1 MNKELSA
8 RYSLSMIAMA
18 VSVMISGCGGGG
30 GGSANHGPTSPAVP
44 TTPPPVT
51 SPPDSGSG
59 NAITPPPVVT
69 PPPPPPPAML
79 NVLDP
84 SNVAAARANGMTG
97 AGVTVGVVDTDFDVG
112 NSQVAGRI
120 SKTVYASSGAN
131 GNMHGTEVVEALA
144 GRSAGVASGAFIL
157 AAAAG
162 TTGNNVLLNS
172 QMYQDMFAKGVR
184 IFNQSSGISSS
195 DATVGQ
201 ALALH
206 AMYQPLV
213 AQRGLFIWST
223 GNEGGVQP
231 NLNASLPKL
240 FSDLESGWLAV
251 TAVNAAGGSN
261 GYSSS
266 DKVPGMIS
274 SYANRCGVAANWC
287 LAAPGDFIS
296 SSSGGRVFGTSFA
309 APAVTGAAA
318 LVQQAYPWMNADLIR
333 QTILSTAT
341 DMHDTATYGWGLL
354 NASKA
359 VNGPALFDQRLALGP
374 NVNVQFDNA
383 SSVFKNDIGGDAGLN
398 KSGSGQLTLA
408 GNNTYL
414 GDSNVLGGSLNV
426 TGAVASNVNV
436 SSLGRL
442 SGAGGI
448 VHGNVLNSGR
458 LDNSGAGLSIAGNYV
473 ATPGAV
479 LANQLNSTLTVGGA
493 AILGNSHLVATTPA
507 GSSDPSGYVTQQV
520 GVARV
525 LTAGGGVSGQFST
538 LSFEADGVSFTPGVF
553 IAASLSY
560 QAKEVD
566 LQISRTN
573 AVVMAAQAFGK
584 DATRNN
590 AAAALESGLQA
601 ADQMAASGN
610 VSGVNG
616 QFLAS
621 AAAVQK
627 SASVAVAGQVLDSL
641 SGQIHASAQALTFQ
655 QSQAINRDLGNRL
668 SMLGSQP
675 GGHDGTGLWVSAIG
689 ASGKL
694 SQSGYAS
701 GDTSLWGGQFGVD
714 TQLGANTIVGAAIAY
729 SDSKASF
736 DRFGGQSKSRDT
748 GVSLYGR
755 HGFGEQGWYVSGR
768 TGVATINST
777 VTREALIGSS
787 TQNLGTEHTDSLWSA
802 YAESGYVLPLSA
814 SSRLTPYAGLAYDRL
829 KRGGFTENGG
839 VFGLTAGSQ
848 AYQQTAAL
856 LGLRGDTSFQW
867 TGGASV
873 LQAYAAWQHAF
884 NDGNLDFNAAYVGA
898 PAAGFT
904 VQGIGLARN
913 SGWLGL
919 GLNTAVD
926 KRWGWYLNY
935 DAQLGSGGL
944 RNNVFSLGLRFA
956 LE

>member
-1 MNKELSA
+1 
-8 RYSLSMIAMA
+8 
-18 VSVMISGCGGGG
+18 
-30 GGSANHGPTSPAVP
+30 
-44 TTPPPVT
+44 
-51 SPPDSGSG
+51 
-59 NAITPPPVVT
+59 
-69 PPPPPPPAML
+69 
-79 NVLDP
+79 
-84 SNVAAARANGMTG
+84 MTG
-97 AGVTVGVVDTDFDVG
+97 AGVTVGVMDTDFDV
-112 NSQVAGRI
+112 SDPQIAGRI
-120 SKTVYASSGAN
+120 SKTVYNASGAD

-144 GRSAGVASGAFIL
+144 GSTLGVASGVFVQ

-162 TTGNNVLLNS
+162 TTGDNVLLNS
-172 QMYQDMFAKGVR
+172 QMYQDMLAKGVR
-184 IFNQSSGISSS
+184 IFNQSNGISAIG
-195 DATVGQ
+195 ATVGQ

-213 AQRGLFIWST
+213 AQHGLFIWST
-223 GNEGGVQP
+223 GNDGAPQP
-231 NLNASLPKL
+231 NLNASLPSM
-240 FSDLESGWLAV
+240 FSDLQTGWLAV

-261 GYSSS
+261 GYSTS
-266 DKVPGMIS
+266 DTVPGMIS
-274 SYANRCGVAANWC
+274 SYANRCGLAANWC

-359 VNGPALFDQRLALGP
+359 VNGPALFAQSLALGP
-374 NVNVQFDNA
+374 AVNVQFDNA

-414 GDSNVLGGSLNV
+414 GDSNVLGGSLNI

-436 SSLGRL
+436 GSLGRL
-442 SGAGGI
+442 AGAGGT
-448 VHGNVLNSGR
+448 VHGNVSNSGR
-458 LDNSGAGLSIAGNYV
+458 LDNSGAGLTIGGNYV
-473 ATPGAV
+473 ATPTAL

-520 GVARV
+520 GVAKV
-525 LTAGGGVSGQFST
+525 LTAGGGVSGQFSD

-566 LQISRTN
+566 LHISRSN
-573 AVVMAAQAFGK
+573 VAVMAAQAFGG

-601 ADQMAASGN
+601 ADQMVASGN

-627 SASVAVAGQVLDSL
+627 SASVALAGQVLDSL

-655 QSQAINRDLGNRL
+655 QAQAINRDLANRL

-675 GGHDGTGLWVSAIG
+675 GGHDGSGLWVSAIG

-714 TQLGANTIVGAAIAY
+714 TRLGANSIVGAAIAY
-729 SDSKASF
+729 SDSQASF
-736 DRFGGQSKSRDT
+736 DRFGGQSKSHDT

-755 HGFGEQGWYVSGR
+755 HGFGEQGWYVAGR
-768 TGVATINST
+768 AGVATINST
-777 VTREALIGSS
+777 VTREALIGNS
-787 TQNLGTEHTDSLWSA
+787 TQTLGAEHSDSLWSA

-814 SSRLTPYAGLAYDRL
+814 SSRLTPYAGIAYDRL
-829 KRGGFTENGG
+829 KRGGFSESGG
-839 VFGLTAGSQ
+839 VFGLTADSQ
-848 AYQQTAAL
+848 AYQQTAGL
-856 LGLRGDTSFQW
+856 LGLRGDTRFQW
-867 TGGASV
+867 AGGTSV

-884 NDGNLDFNAAYVGA
+884 NDGKLDFNAAYVGA

-904 VQGIGLARN
+904 VQGIGLARS

-919 GLNTAVD
+919 GLTTAVD
-926 KRWGWYLNY
+926 QRWGWYLNY
-935 DAQLGSGGL
+935 DAQLGAGGL
-944 RNNVFSLGLRFA
+944 RNNVFSLGLRT
-956 LE
+956 EWD

>member
-1 MNKELSA
+1 
-8 RYSLSMIAMA
+8 
-18 VSVMISGCGGGG
+18 
-30 GGSANHGPTSPAVP
+30 
-44 TTPPPVT
+44 
-51 SPPDSGSG
+51 
-59 NAITPPPVVT
+59 
-69 PPPPPPPAML
+69 ML

-84 SNVAAARANGMTG
+84 SNVAAARAQGITG
-97 AGVTVGVVDTDFDVG
+97 AGITVGVIDTDFDVS
-112 NSQVAGRI
+112 NPQFAGRI
-120 SKTVYASSGAN
+120 SKTVYNASGAD
-131 GNMHGTEVVEALA
+131 GNMHGTEVVEVLA
-144 GRSAGVASGAFIL
+144 GNTLGVASAVQIQ

-162 TTGNNVLLNS
+162 TTDNNVLFSS
-172 QMYQDMFAKGVR
+172 QMYQDMSAKGVR

-195 DATVGQ
+195 GATVGQ

-213 AQRGLFIWST
+213 AQQGLFVWST
-223 GNEGGVQP
+223 GNDGGAQP

-240 FSDLESGWLAV
+240 FPDLQAGWLAV

-261 GYSSS
+261 GYSAS
-266 DKVPGMIS
+266 DTVPGMIS

-359 VNGPALFDQRLALGP
+359 VNGPALFAQSLALGP
-374 NVNVQFDNA
+374 NVNVQFDSA

-398 KSGSGQLTLA
+398 KSGSGRLTLA
-408 GNNTYL
+408 GNNTYA
-414 GDSNVLGGSLNV
+414 GDSNVLGGSLNI

-436 SSLGRL
+436 ASLGRL
-442 SGAGGI
+442 SGVGGT
-448 VHGNVLNSGR
+448 VHGNVSNSGR
-458 LDNSGAGLSIAGNYV
+458 LDNSGAGLTIGGNYV
-473 ATPGAV
+473 ATPSAI

-493 AILGNSHLVATTPA
+493 AILGNSHLIATTPA
-507 GSSDPSGYVTQQV
+507 GSSDPSGYVTQQA

-525 LTAGGGVSGQFST
+525 LTAAGGVSGQFGT

-553 IAASLSY
+553 IAANLSY

-566 LQISRTN
+566 LLISRTN
-573 AVVMAAQAFGK
+573 VAAMAAQSFAG

-601 ADQMAASGN
+601 ADRMVASGN

-655 QSQAINRDLGNRL
+655 QSQAINRDLANRL
-668 SMLGSQP
+668 SLLGNQP

-714 TQLGANTIVGAAIAY
+714 TRLGANTIVGAAIAY

-755 HGFGEQGWYVSGR
+755 QAFGEQGWYVSGR
-768 TGVATINST
+768 AGVATVDST

-787 TQNLGTEHTDSLWSA
+787 TQKLDAEHTDSLWSA
-802 YAESGYVLPLSA
+802 YAESGYVLPLSG
-814 SSRLTPYAGLAYDRL
+814 STRLTPYAGLAYDRL

-839 VFGLTAGSQ
+839 VFGLSADSRAYRQTAG
-848 AYQQTAAL
+848 L
-856 LGLRGDTSFQW
+856 LGVRGDTSFQW
-867 TGGASV
+867 AGGDSM
-873 LQAYAAWQHAF
+873 LQAYAAWQRAF
-884 NDGNLDFNAAYVGA
+884 NDGNLDFNAAFAGA
-898 PAAGFT
+898 PGAGFT
-904 VQGIGLARN
+904 VQGIGLARS

-926 KRWGWYLNY
+926 RRWGWYFNY

-944 RNNVFSLGLRFA
+944 RNNVFALGLRFA
-956 LE
+956 LD

>member
-1 MNKELSA
+1 
-8 RYSLSMIAMA
+8 
-18 VSVMISGCGGGG
+18 MISGCGGGG
-30 GGSANHGPTSPAVP
+30 GGSSNPGPVATPVPSTPPVAIPPPA
-44 TTPPPVT
+44 TTVPPVT
-51 SPPDSGSG
+51 TTPAPPG
-59 NAITPPPVVT
+59 NSSSVPPVVT
-69 PPPPPPPAML
+69 PPPAML

-84 SNVAAARANGMTG
+84 SNVAAARAQGVTG
-97 AGVTVGVVDTDFDVG
+97 AGVTVAVMDTDFDV
-112 NSQVAGRI
+112 SDPQFAGRI
-120 SKTVYASSGAN
+120 SKTVYNASGAD

-144 GRSAGVASGAFIL
+144 GNTLGVASGVFVQAV
-157 AAAAG
+157 AAG
-162 TTGNNVLLNS
+162 TSGDNVLLNS

-184 IFNQSSGISSS
+184 IFNQSNGIS
-195 DATVGQ
+195 ATGASVGQ

-213 AQRGLFIWST
+213 AQQGLFIWST
-223 GNEGGVQP
+223 GNEGAAQP

-240 FSDLESGWLAV
+240 FSDLETGWLAV

-296 SSSGGRVFGTSFA
+296 NSSGGRVFGTSFA

-359 VNGPALFDQRLALGP
+359 VNGPALFAQSLALGP

-414 GDSNVLGGSLNV
+414 GDSNVLGGSLNI
-426 TGAVASNVNV
+426 TGAVASNINV
-436 SSLGRL
+436 SSLSRL
-442 SGAGGI
+442 SGAGGA

-458 LDNSGAGLSIAGNYV
+458 LDNSGAGLAIGGNYV
-473 ATPGAV
+473 ATPNAV
-479 LANQLNSTLTVGGA
+479 LANQINSTLTVGGA

-507 GSSDPSGYVTQQV
+507 GSSDPSGYVTRQV

-566 LQISRTN
+566 LQISRSS

-601 ADQMAASGN
+601 ADQMVASGN

-655 QSQAINRDLGNRL
+655 QSQAVNRDLTNRL
-668 SMLGSQP
+668 SMLGSQADS
-675 GGHDGTGLWVSAIG
+675 HDGSGLWVSALG

-714 TQLGANTIVGAAIAY
+714 TRLGINTIVGAAIAY

-755 HGFGEQGWYVSGR
+755 HGFGEQGWYISGR
-768 TGVATINST
+768 AGLATINST

-787 TQNLGTEHTDSLWSA
+787 TQNLSAEHTDDLWSA

-839 VFGLTAGSQ
+839 VFGLTAASQ
-848 AYQQTAAL
+848 VYRQTAGL

-867 TGGASV
+867 TGGISV

-904 VQGIGLARN
+904 VQGIGLARS

-944 RNNVFSLGLRFA
+944 RNNVFALGLRFA